1 MVQALSNWCYQTDP
15 PDSARI
21 ARVLEVAK
29 DLKVI
34 MSMVNTDQFPFV
46 IELAAFAA
54 KRDFLNL
61 DKWTTD
67 KMKAHQVST
76 YLCTINYHVP
86 KLAPLFFWTRLMME
100 IILP

>member
-34 MSMVNTDQFPFV
+34 MSMVNTDHFPFV

-61 DKWTTD
+61 DKWITD

-76 YLCTINYHVP
+76 TLHTCTCICTLLVEFLCIN
-86 KLAPLFFWTRLMME
+86 TCTCSC
-100 IILP
+100 

>member
-1 MVQALSNWCYQTDP
+1 MMVQALSNWCYQSDP
-15 PDSARI
+15 PDPTRI

-61 DKWTTD
+61 DKWITD
-67 KMKAHQVST
+67 KMKTHQVKDV
-76 YLCTINYHVP
+76 YV
-86 KLAPLFFWTRLMME
+86 
-100 IILP
+100 ILDYGCSKCCNLIG

>member
-67 KMKAHQVST
+67 KMKAHQVT
-76 YLCTINYHVP
+76 
-86 KLAPLFFWTRLMME
+86 KLITTFPVDFM
-100 IILP
+100 

>member
-1 MVQALSNWCYQTDP
+1 MKLIHSPASLTQSSSSHVQVMMVQALSNWCYQSDP
-15 PDSARI
+15 PDPTRI

-61 DKWTTD
+61 DKWITD
-67 KMKAHQVST
+67 KMKTHQVKDG
-76 YLCTINYHVP
+76 LCT
-86 KLAPLFFWTRLMME
+86 M
-100 IILP
+100 

>member
-1 MVQALSNWCYQTDP
+1 MVQSLSNWCYQTDP
-15 PDSARI
+15 PDTARI

-34 MSMVNTDQFPFV
+34 MAMVNTDQFPFV

-61 DKWTTD
+61 DKWITD
-67 KMKAHQVST
+67 KMKAHQVRIT
-76 YLCTINYHVP
+76 RDLPVRINV
-86 KLAPLFFWTRLMME
+86 KAWWVGVVWVEFNM
-100 IILP
+100 

>member
-1 MVQALSNWCYQTDP
+1 MMVQAISNWCYQTDP

-29 DLKVI
+29 DLKII
-34 MSMVNTDQFPFV
+34 MAMVNTDQFPFV

-61 DKWTTD
+61 DKWVTD
-67 KMKAHQVST
+67 KMKIHQVKGYCMQL
-76 YLCTINYHVP
+76 YL
-86 KLAPLFFWTRLMME
+86 
-100 IILP
+100 